1 MNFFAQKSTLLE
13 SALEYARCGFSVFPS
28 HYNPSDHGPGQFSPL
43 VVNGRKAATT
53 DESQIH
59 KWWTDFPDAMISVP
73 TGAASGLLAVTLP
86 KNTLMDTKTPAFSA
100 CFNETCYI
108 FQYPTTGEKPL
119 CGAVV
124 WGGGVGQFHG
134 ENGFIVV
141 PPSTL
146 RYNTPE
152 NEENSS
158 SYAAIQD
165 GELLGAPAG
174 LLEKIRMVATVEKA
188 EKKIVVPS
196 GMPAIFRGIEKKQE
210 PEPEQEEEEEQENGL
225 PELPLECLQPKLK
238 NLVLGTAAALNV
250 DPWVSFAAAIQCV
263 SATIGANYM
272 LDSMISAPAHL
283 WLAIVGPSGSCKSA
297 LSRFF
302 SKPIEEMQ
310 KLHDK
315 MYINSMNEYKEN
327 MLIYEE
333 ECKVWI
339 KSDRQGK
346 KPTEPTKPAYKT
358 HFVDDITPE
367 TLQVVLAENPG
378 GVCWSPDEL
387 TKLLGS
393 FGRYSKTGKGSN
405 DPGKSALLSMYD
417 GGSVRAKRMSRE
429 SVNADKCWISIYGT
443 IQPEILCTAF
453 CREDMFSGFLHRF
466 NFIVLTEQMP
476 VHEDFRPKL
485 NNFSSQVETL
495 ISPLLCAHEIVA
507 EQVATEEDKLVKNT
521 EPRQISISREG
532 EKLIRD
538 YNQQIRMAAYNN
550 KKIDASRELGD
561 PMTRANR
568 LCGQLPRIVL
578 ILHCLE
584 CAENGTA
591 PFPKISTETVSRA
604 ITIFKAMTRHG
615 RKAWEMISG
624 KTEDKQKKED
634 VFSLLTTV
642 DSFVDKSN
650 DMYQIDYNAIKN
662 GKKHSELLKEQ
673 IFASGG
679 TVQALTKAL
688 EKLGFSSWRTN
699 KGKVMRIKSDEYNA
713 NIKKVVIR
721 TGGAAEI
728 YKRNADVINLET
740 ELENDSVF

>member
-43 VVNGRKAATT
+43 VANGRKAATT

-86 KNTLMDTKTPAFSA
+86 QNTLMDTKTPAFSA

-152 NEENSS
+152 SEENSS

-165 GELLGAPAG
+165 GELLGAPAE

-188 EKKIVVPS
+188 EKEIVVPL
-196 GMPAIFRGIEKKQE
+196 GMPAIFRGVEKKQE
-210 PEPEQEEEEEQENGL
+210 PEPEQEEEEEQENGV

-238 NLVLGTAAALNV
+238 KLVLGTAAALNV
-250 DPWVSFAAAIQCV
+250 DPWLSFAAAIQCV

-283 WLAIVGPSGSCKSA
+283 WLAIVGPSGSGKSA

-302 SKPIEEMQ
+302 SAPIKNSQ
-310 KLHDK
+310 RLLDK
-315 MYINSMNEYKEN
+315 IYMENMVGYKEA
-327 MLIYEE
+327 MLIYEDE
-333 ECKVWI
+333 YKAWM
-339 KSDRQGK
+339 KNGRQEK
-346 KPTEPTKPAYKT
+346 KPTEPTKPACKT
-358 HFVDDITPE
+358 YFVDDITPE

-393 FGRYSKTGKGSN
+393 FGRYSKTGKNNN
-405 DPGKSALLSMYD
+405 DPAKSALLSMYD

-429 SVNADKCWISIYGT
+429 SVNADNCWISIYGT

-466 NFIVLTEQMP
+466 SFIVLTEQTP
-476 VHEDFRPKL
+476 VHEDFRPRL
-485 NNFSSQVETL
+485 SDFCSQVESL

-507 EQVATEEDKLVKNT
+507 ERVATEEDKLVKNT
-521 EPRQISISREG
+521 APRTICISREG

-538 YNQQIRMAAYNN
+538 YNQTIRMAAHNN
-550 KKIDASRELGD
+550 KTIDASKELGD

-604 ITIFKAMTRHG
+604 ITIFKTMTRHG

-624 KTEDKQKKED
+624 KTEEKQKKD
-634 VFSLLTTV
+634 DIFNLLTTV
-642 DSFVDKSN
+642 DPFVDKSN
-650 DMYQIDYNAIKN
+650 DMYQIDYNAIQN

-673 IFASGG
+673 IFSNGG

-699 KGKVMRIKSDEYNA
+699 KGKVMRIKSEEYN
-713 NIKKVVIR
+713 NNFKKVPVR
-721 TGGAAEI
+721 TGEAAQI
-728 YKRNADVINLET
+728 YKRNTDFINTEAEPKNEDV
-740 ELENDSVF
+740 F